1 MEQVEQRQPKRSK
14 STPVTIRLRRDL
26 YARLPVAPAMYAGKA
41 GAGKAGYLSDVLEEA
56 LIVKLGLP
64 TAEVDAAAIR

>member
-26 YARLPVAPAMYAGKA
+26 YARLPVPAVMYTGKA
-41 GAGKAGYLSDVLEEA
+41 GTGKAGYLSDVLEEA
-56 LIVKLGLP
+56 LIMKLGLA
-64 TAEVDAAAIR
+64 TAEVDAQVSR